1 MYKNIMGSNMKM
13 FIDELTYYNELK
25 KLAFVI
31 GKPCIWSIV
40 SVLMESDNKT
50 INITSL
56 VSKLSSNYRSISI
69 CLEHMKKLNII
80 EEIAIGRL
88 RLIKLLDTPL
98 TQAMSIILKEIK
110 GYTNLLLSKR

>member
-1 MYKNIMGSNMKM
+1 MKM

-40 SVLMESDNKT
+40 SVLIESDNKT

-56 VSKLSSNYRSISI
+56 VSRLNSNYRSIST
-69 CLEHMKKLNII
+69 CLDYMKKLNIV
-80 EEIAIGRL
+80 EEIVIGRL
-88 RLIKLLDTPL
+88 RIIKLLDTPL

-110 GYTNLLLSKR
+110 GYSSLFLSK